1 MGKQIGKRAVYGK
14 PAHIVLGYLED
25 VGSIACKNSLFRF
38 GGGFRVASLEGGDHF
53 HFILGAVEIRNHL
66 VD

>member
-14 PAHIVLGYLED
+14 PAHIVLSYLED
-25 VGSIACKNSLFRF
+25 VGGIARKNSLFRF